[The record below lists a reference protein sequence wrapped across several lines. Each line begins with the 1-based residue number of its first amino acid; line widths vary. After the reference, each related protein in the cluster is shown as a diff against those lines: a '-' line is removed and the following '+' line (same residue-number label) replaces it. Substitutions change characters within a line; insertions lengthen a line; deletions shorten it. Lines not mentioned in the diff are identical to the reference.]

1 MIQSTGKRELNKAR
15 RRCGIIDVAT
25 RAFFDKGYGA
35 TSMSA
40 IADELGGS
48 KATLWSHFS
57 SKEDL
62 FVAVVDAEV
71 ASFSEEIDDVL
82 IGRTY
87 SREALRRFCLRFIEL
102 LLRPNSVKLFR
113 LIIAEGPRFPEITE
127 AFYARGPMKLRKA
140 VAEFYATRF
149 DACEAEI
156 LTQLTVSTLLGF
168 RSDALIRPVPP
179 SRKDAEDFVDQF
191 ITHLR
196 LPDLPNETA

>member
-1 MIQSTGKRELNKAR
+1 MTKSIGKRELNRAR
-15 RRCGIIDVAT
+15 RRCCIIDVAT
-25 RAFFDKGYGA
+25 LAFFEKGYGA

-71 ASFSEEIDDVL
+71 ASFAEDIEDVL
-82 IGRTY
+82 TGRTY
-87 SREALRRFCLRFIEL
+87 SREALRRFCLRFVEL

-127 AFYARGPMKLRKA
+127 AFYARGPVKLRKA

-149 DACEAEI
+149 DACEAET

-168 RSDALIRPVPP
+168 RSDALLRPVPP
-179 SRKDAEDFVDQF
+179 SRKEAEDFVDQF
-191 ITHLR
+191 LTHFR
-196 LPDLPNETA
+196 LPDLQDETA